1 MALAIPVGTVL
12 TNMTTGDNY
21 RLEATIGQGG
31 FGTIFAASPA
41 DGRPLHD
48 GVPFCVKVGLDADVW
63 HGEAFYAGLLKGST
77 SVVRQLDAF
86 PTFIPVRGGQRL
98 GFAIFMEYIPGGS
111 VADHF
116 GLGAEPWGEEQVLR
130 KTKVLL
136 RTLDLLHER
145 GVSHRD
151 ITPMNVFVGNR
162 KALKLGD
169 FGIAKTGLIRSG
181 VRADVA
187 NWAFA
192 PNDLQAF
199 WRPADDVFQVGLL
212 MATLASGELQDNT
225 MGKVAVNRFTTKGP
239 LRDAIKA
246 AISVKSQRPQSA
258 AELVRLL

>member
-1 MALAIPVGTVL
+1 MVASIPLGTVL

-21 RLEATIGQGG
+21 RLVDKVGQGG
-31 FGTIFAASPA
+31 FGVVYSATSA
-41 DGRPLHD
+41 DGRSIHGD
-48 GVPFCVKVGLDADVW
+48 VEFCLKVGFDADVW

-86 PTFIPVRGGQRL
+86 PTFIPIRGGQRL
-98 GFAIFMEYIPGGS
+98 GFAIVMEYVPGGS

-116 GLGAEPWGEEQVLR
+116 TRGFDAWTEQQVLK

-136 RTLDLLHER
+136 KTLDLLHER

-192 PNDLQAF
+192 PNDIQAF

-212 MATLASGELQDNT
+212 MATLAAGAVQDNT
-225 MGKVAVNRFTTKGP
+225 MGKVAVNRFTAKGV
-239 LRDAIKA
+239 A
-246 AISVKSQRPQSA
+246 QRCD
-258 AELVRLL
+258 